1 MDHLAEELERAALED
16 LHQAASSDLRS
27 SLGISG
33 QTLGSAFVSVAS
45 TLPASAIVINR
56 AVGIGLRKPATEE
69 TIQQIIDAYQS
80 MGVDRYF
87 LQIHPAA
94 EPSTISTWLHD
105 RGLERAR
112 GWQKFSRGREAVPT
126 ARTDL
131 TIREIGT
138 DNGADFAAILSDAFD
153 LGDRARP
160 WLSQFPARDRWH
172 VFMTYDG
179 AVPAGTGSVF
189 IDGEYAWIDF
199 GATAPQFRQRG
210 SQSSLLRHRVQFALD
225 CGCRQMFT
233 CTGEAVPGD
242 AQHSYS
248 NILKAGFKEDYVR
261 ANYAPP
267 KG

>member
-16 LHQAASSDLRS
+16 LHQAASSELRS

-105 RGLERAR
+105 RGLEKAR
-112 GWQKFSRGREAVPT
+112 GWQKFSRGREAAPT

-131 TIREIGT
+131 TIREIG
-138 DNGADFAAILSDAFD
+138 AD
-153 LGDRARP
+153 
-160 WLSQFPARDRWH
+160 
-172 VFMTYDG
+172 
-179 AVPAGTGSVF
+179 
-189 IDGEYAWIDF
+189 
-199 GATAPQFRQRG
+199 
-210 SQSSLLRHRVQFALD
+210 
-225 CGCRQMFT
+225 
-233 CTGEAVPGD
+233 
-242 AQHSYS
+242 
-248 NILKAGFKEDYVR
+248 
-261 ANYAPP
+261 
-267 KG
+267 